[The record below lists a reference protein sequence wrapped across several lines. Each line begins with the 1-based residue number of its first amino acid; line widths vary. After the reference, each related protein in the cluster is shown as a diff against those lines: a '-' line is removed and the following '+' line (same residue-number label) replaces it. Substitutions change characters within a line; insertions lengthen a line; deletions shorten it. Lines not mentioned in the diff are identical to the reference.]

1 MTIVGIQD
9 SLPRPEDPEAALAAV
24 VALRRLA
31 GQLESEAVVEAI
43 AQGWTWAQV
52 GQALGVSGQAA
63 HKKFAT
69 EARARGAGEG
79 DDADEAHQRG
89 TGRAHHQFAAH

>member
-1 MTIVGIQD
+1 MTVVGIQD

-69 EARARGAGEG
+69 EARAR
-79 DDADEAHQRG
+79 RG
-89 TGRAHHQFAAH
+89 